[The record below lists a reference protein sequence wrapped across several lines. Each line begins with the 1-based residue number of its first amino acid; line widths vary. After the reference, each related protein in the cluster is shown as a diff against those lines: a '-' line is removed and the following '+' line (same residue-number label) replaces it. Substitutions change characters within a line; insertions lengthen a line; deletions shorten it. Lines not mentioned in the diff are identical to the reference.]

1 MGQQQIT
8 GVTLAAASPSCS
20 DTAIPLLHPPPP
32 GMKVRSRARNVTAVD
47 VSVGRIGANLNV
59 SAVYRNVK
67 FQRFIPASELMTV
80 SCVPR
85 DCLLSH

>member
-1 MGQQQIT
+1 MGQQIT

-20 DTAIPLLHPPPP
+20 DTAIPLLLHPPP
-32 GMKVRSRARNVTAVD
+32 GMRVRSRARNVTAVD

-59 SAVYRNVK
+59 TAVYRNVK

-85 DCLLSH
+85 DCLRSH